1 MDVVAQL
8 RNRPSVGVPELR
20 WLLETATIGDS
31 GSAGT
36 LVPEL
41 SAARDAVGAE
51 DAFDAAS
58 AGARVQLDGHPG
70 SNTKPDTV
78 LEVLE
83 RLLASWVQLG
93 HTECALRAPGKA
105 DCIAGR
111 VGLVSQARRLEVS
124 VLCEALL
131 ERAVEERA
139 RLRAMPSM
147 DTAVFEDRF
156 QALCS
161 DGWARTA
168 LAGLGVEVPG
178 DGAAPRTQLSSAV
191 GAAEASKPRQRSHS
205 RGKSPRRRSSK
216 SASRER
222 KVSFKDSKAAVSAD
236 SFARQ
241 QSGGSTASGGAP
253 APGVATYVSS
263 TMAGGGYPTAG
274 AAAGPGK
281 DDLSELWHAVHVGDE
296 LAVKRLITPGKFTAR
311 TTDAAGH
318 SVFWHLIAWGHL
330 RLALVVLGRFP
341 FEDPAGG
348 GPDVDERHKTRGDS
362 LLHLVCRVEN
372 FGKDAAEILKRI
384 ATSAP
389 QAVLVCRNASGETF
403 LDVAAAAL
411 NFWVINFT
419 ILQLNSVAQTF
430 LRGPPSH
437 VEQIDPPLRSLAR
450 RIAKPRAPPAPEL
463 RHWPGHLELLQMLA
477 ASPATGSVP
486 YADVAFEV
494 SPGGS
499 TGGGAAGG
507 AKATGNKLVM
517 AHRAIVASRSPV
529 LLEELKRL
537 PADTPLQGQDGARAC
552 LFRVDP
558 RISKDVWKCVIYFL
572 YSGEMHPSFPRQD
585 PGQLLELLRA
595 CVTYQLPAPLADF
608 AQACLCPLLP
618 GASVR
623 VALTAFSL
631 SAGKP
636 INPRLQAVRECS
648 AYWVLRGAH
657 ELCDSMDA
665 QDMASLLVQ
674 VLQAVEAAVFRGVQ
688 A

>member
-1 MDVVAQL
+1 MEVVSQL

-20 WLLETATIGDS
+20 WLLETAAIGDG
-31 GSAGT
+31 GSTGNI
-36 LVPEL
+36 VPEVA
-41 SAARDAVGAE
+41 AAREAVGAE
-51 DAFDAAS
+51 DAFDAAT
-58 AGARVQLDGHPG
+58 AGARVQLDSRP
-70 SNTKPDTV
+70 SSCAKADTV

-83 RLLASWVQLG
+83 RLLVSWVQLG

-105 DCIAGR
+105 DCVAGR

-131 ERAVEERA
+131 ERAVEMRA
-139 RLRAMPSM
+139 RLQASPSRG
-147 DTAVFEDRF
+147 DEASLFEERYKIM
-156 QALCS
+156 CS

-168 LAGLGVEVPG
+168 LVGLGVQVPG
-178 DGAAPRTQLSSAV
+178 EEAPRSDILAGSIEPTTRLRPRSS
-191 GAAEASKPRQRSHS
+191 S
-205 RGKSPRRRSSK
+205 RGKSPGRRRSSK
-216 SASRER
+216 SHSRER
-222 KVSFKDSKAAVSAD
+222 RVSFKQNAVSVSPD
-236 SFARQ
+236 KHRQ
-241 QSGGSTASGGAP
+241 RGSTDGQSNIPVG
-253 APGVATYVSS
+253 APGVASAS
-263 TMAGGGYPTAG
+263 LAAAGGGYPTGSIPVA
-274 AAAGPGK
+274 PLQE
-281 DDLSELWHAVHVGDE
+281 DFSELWHAVHVGDE
-296 LAVKRLITPGKFTAR
+296 AAVKRLVAPGKFTAR

-330 RLALVVLGRFP
+330 RLALLVLSRFP

-348 GPDVDERHKTRGDS
+348 GPDVDERHKARGDT

-372 FGKDAAEILKRI
+372 FGKDAAELFKQV
-384 ATSAP
+384 AMGVP
-389 QAVLVCRNASGETF
+389 QTVLLCRNASGETF

-419 ILQLNSVAQTF
+419 ILHLTSVAQTF
-430 LRGPPSH
+430 IRGSLAPADQ
-437 VEQIDPPLRSLAR
+437 VDPPLRSLAR

-463 RHWPGHLELLQMLA
+463 RHWPGHLELLSMLGA
-477 ASPATGSVP
+477 NPATGSVP

-499 TGGGAAGG
+499 TGSGASGGS
-507 AKATGNKLVM
+507 KSTGNKLVM

-529 LLEELKRL
+529 LHEEFKKL
-537 PADTPLQGQDGARAC
+537 PVDTPLQGQEGVRAC

-558 RISKDVWKCVIYFL
+558 RISKDVWKCVVYFL
-572 YSGEMHPSFPRQD
+572 YSGEMHPSFPKQD
-585 PGQLLELLRA
+585 AGQLLELLRA
-595 CVTYQLPAPLADF
+595 YVTYQLPTPLADF
-608 AQACLCPLLP
+608 AQSCLCPLLP

-636 INPRLQAVRECS
+636 VNPRLQPVREAS

-665 QDMASLLVQ
+665 QDMSSLLIQ
-674 VLQAVEAAVFRGVQ
+674 VLQSVEAAVFRGVGG
-688 A
+688 